1 MRGAP
6 ITVISW
12 PGAITA
18 GSSPIRTS
26 MFAGAPSVKLIVSF
40 VPSGFVCVSVIAMCG
55 LRNFSV
61 STTPLNSMF
70 CVMSQ
75 TANEWCAA
83 AGNASAASAAPSRAT
98 IVLFI

>member
-1 MRGAP
+1 
-6 ITVISW
+6 
-12 PGAITA
+12 
-18 GSSPIRTS
+18 
-26 MFAGAPSVKLIVSF
+26 
-40 VPSGFVCVSVIAMCG
+40 MCG

-83 AGNASAASAAPSRAT
+83 AGNASAVSAAPSRAT